1 MACSSCAHRNL
12 PCSRLPPKTISL
24 SSKSPSP
31 LKQDIPK
38 NVAETLTELYLRYM
52 HDKPHALFHEP
63 SLREA
68 VSNGTVAQVVLLSI
82 LGLAARY
89 GLYLLALVVLNIA

>member
-1 MACSSCAHRNL
+1 
-12 PCSRLPPKTISL
+12 
-24 SSKSPSP
+24 
-31 LKQDIPK
+31 
-38 NVAETLTELYLRYM
+38 M

-68 VSNGTVAQVVLLSI
+68 VANDSVAQVVLLSI

-89 GLYLLALVVLNIA
+89 ELYPLALV

>member
-1 MACSSCAHRNL
+1 
-12 PCSRLPPKTISL
+12 
-24 SSKSPSP
+24 
-31 LKQDIPK
+31 
-38 NVAETLTELYLRYM
+38 M

-68 VSNGTVAQVVLLSI
+68 VANGSVAPVVLFSI

-89 GLYLLALVVLNIA
+89 GIYSLALVF

>member
-1 MACSSCAHRNL
+1 MS
-12 PCSRLPPKTISL
+12 PL
-24 SSKSPSP
+24 STKSPSP
-31 LKQDIPK
+31 LKQHDIPK

-68 VSNGTVAQVVLLSI
+68 VANGSVAQVVLLSI
-82 LGLAARY
+82 MGLAARY
-89 GLYLLALVVLNIA
+89 ELYSLSLVY

>member
-1 MACSSCAHRNL
+1 
-12 PCSRLPPKTISL
+12 
-24 SSKSPSP
+24 
-31 LKQDIPK
+31 
-38 NVAETLTELYLRYM
+38 M

-68 VSNGTVAQVVLLSI
+68 VADGSVAPVVLLSI

-89 GLYLLALVVLNIA
+89 GIYSLALVF

>member
-1 MACSSCAHRNL
+1 M
-12 PCSRLPPKTISL
+12 PQKTATTPIESL
-24 SSKSPSP
+24 LSTKSPSP
-31 LKQDIPK
+31 LTQQDIPK
-38 NVAETLTELYLRYM
+38 SVVETLTELYLRYM

-68 VSNGTVAQVVLLSI
+68 VANGSVAQVVLLSI

-89 GLYLLALVVLNIA
+89 EFISLP

>member
-1 MACSSCAHRNL
+1 MACSSCVHRNL
-12 PCSRLPPKTISL
+12 TCSRVPSKTAISPL
-24 SSKSPSP
+24 SAKSPS
-31 LKQDIPK
+31 LLNQDDIPK
-38 NVAETLTELYLRYM
+38 DVAETLTELYLRYM

-68 VSNGTVAQVVLLSI
+68 VANGSVAPVVLLSI

-89 GLYLLALVVLNIA
+89 GIYSLALVF